1 MSVDPSDLLVRAK
14 YPFFNE
20 APPLFNAL
28 LSNLTNYDATSCG
41 IITNFFRAGMK
52 TVDTMQSQ
60 QDCQAVS
67 VLVLLG
73 NIYELSWNAYTA
85 FSQQLSVAPGT
96 NAVVVT
102 SSAFAILTTFQ
113 NWDIALQNNPFS
125 NIGLSFS
132 SLVEG
137 VTS

>member
-1 MSVDPSDLLVRAK
+1 MSIDPSELLVRAK
-14 YPFFNE
+14 YPLFNE

-28 LSNLTNYDATSCG
+28 LSNLTNYDTTSCG
-41 IITNFFRAGMK
+41 IITHFFRSGMK

-73 NIYELSWNAYTA
+73 NIYELCWNAYTA
-85 FSQQLSVAPGT
+85 FSQQQTIATGT
-96 NAVVVT
+96 NAVMLT

-113 NWDIALQNNPFS
+113 NWDIALQSNPFS

-137 VTS
+137 VTP